1 MCSLENNALVIK
13 VTLHFLKPGFHMIAT
28 IAVIAAITEKKK
40 RLAIAAIVAITW
52 KPLSSDR
59 GDRSNNDRWDRTF
72 SISAIVVPAI
82 STIFFSAFGLFP
94 FIHTADP
101 LLSRKIFAI
110 TYFSQ
115 QKLTTIRA
123 YFFGGA
129 RSKGFAT
136 LRNISELQS
145 DAPKLLRNAFE
156 ISSSCLIYSFRER
169 NNYHFWKK

>member
-1 MCSLENNALVIK
+1 
-13 VTLHFLKPGFHMIAT
+13 MIAT
-28 IAVIAAITEKKK
+28 IAVIAAITETKK
-40 RLAIAAIVAITW
+40 RLAIAAIVAIIW

-82 STIFFSAFGLFP
+82 STIAGKWFPCDRYDRWTFFFSAFGLFP

-101 LLSRKIFAI
+101 LLSRKIFVI
-110 TYFSQ
+110 TYSSQ
-115 QKLTTIRA
+115 QKWTTICA
-123 YFFGGA
+123 YFLGGA

-136 LRNISELQS
+136 LRNVSELQS
-145 DAPKLLRNAFE
+145 DAPKLLPNAFE
-156 ISSSCLIYSFRER
+156 ISSSCLIYSFRKR